1 MGYDYGV
8 VVGGD
13 FMRYVDYYPNTILRQ
28 NDLQDGIDNGVVQIN
43 DTSELSNIPA
53 GVNVVFCLTDF
64 EIYKRIAPGIG
75 SDKWEL
81 F

>member
-1 MGYDYGV
+1 
-8 VVGGD
+8 
-13 FMRYVDYYPNTILRQ
+13 MRYVDYLPNTILRQ
-28 NDLQDGIDNGVVQIN
+28 DDLQDGIDNGVVQIN
-43 DTSELSNIPA
+43 STSELATVPA

-64 EIYKRIAPGIG
+64 EIYKRIASGVG